1 MDITFDEIN
10 SWSEVKLEIIREYA
24 IPYMDIMRKN
34 RFTAHYV
41 DGFCG
46 SGVHLSQDSRDI
58 VPGSPLQVLDISKP
72 FDTYHFVDLD
82 GDKTSVLKEICESEF
97 PDRSTEIVTGDCN
110 EVLMHILPRFSR
122 GNYDRLFCL
131 LDPYGLHLKWD
142 VIEKMGT
149 MGIVDLILHFP
160 IMDINRNAIWK
171 NPHEVPQA
179 GIERMNSF
187 WGDETWKNIA
197 YTDDPQQ
204 NLFGDPK
211 KMKQENI
218 TIANAFKDRLKKHGK
233 FEYVPNP
240 IPMKNSRN
248 AVVYYL
254 FFASQN
260 KTANKIANHLFNKYG
275 EET

>member
-46 SGVHLSQDSRDI
+46 SGAHLSRDSGDI
-58 VPGSPLQVLDISKP
+58 VPGSPLQVLDIPKP

-82 GDKTSVLKEICESEF
+82 GHRTDVLKKICEDNF
-97 PDRSTEIVTGDCN
+97 PDRNIKVVTGDCN
-110 EVLMHILPRFSR
+110 EVLMHILPKFSFE
-122 GNYDRLFCL
+122 NYDRLFCL
-131 LDPYGLHLKWD
+131 LDPYGLHLNLD
-142 VIEKMGT
+142 VIENMGS

-171 NPHEVPQA
+171 NPHEVPYA

-187 WGDETWKNIA
+187 WGDETWKDIA
-197 YTDDPQQ
+197 YIDDPQQ
-204 NLFGDPK
+204 NLFGDSK

-218 TIANAFKDRLKKHGK
+218 TIANAFKDRLKAHGK
-233 FEYVPNP
+233 FQYVPNP

-254 FFASQN
+254 FFASQD
-260 KTANKIANHLFNKYG
+260 KTANKIANYLFNKYG